1 MQTDEILRLN
11 NIYKRLLA
19 NAAVKL
25 YEGEGRIVGPN
36 EVEVRQIDGT
46 KISYTAK
53 HILIATG
60 SRAQKPNI
68 PGHVSFCV
76 HVILST
82 IATSVNAFSIYEIL
96 FLNASLERF

>member
-68 PGHVSFCV
+68 PGHVSFFLC
-76 HVILST
+76 LSFFFLIYNSNECET
-82 IATSVNAFSIYEIL
+82 VNTLQNICL
-96 FLNASLERF
+96 FWI

>member
-1 MQTDEILRLN
+1 VQTDEILRLN

-25 YEGEGRIVGPN
+25 YEGEGRVVGPN

-76 HVILST
+76 HVIFFIYYSVMCLVFMKSLS
-82 IATSVNAFSIYEIL
+82 SE
-96 FLNASLERF
+96 

>member
-25 YEGEGRIVGPN
+25 YEGEGRVVGPN

-60 SRAQKPNI
+60 SRAQKSNI
-68 PGHVSFCV
+68 PGHVSLCV
-76 HVILST
+76 DITTYSSNGCIYTWYLS
-82 IATSVNAFSIYEIL
+82 NAIPRS
-96 FLNASLERF
+96 